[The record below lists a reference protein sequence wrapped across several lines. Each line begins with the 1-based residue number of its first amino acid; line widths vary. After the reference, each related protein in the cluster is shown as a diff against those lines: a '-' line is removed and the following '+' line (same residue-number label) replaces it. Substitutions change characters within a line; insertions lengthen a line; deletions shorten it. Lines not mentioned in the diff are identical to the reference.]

1 MSGNLDVTTWVTR
14 IQAEYREMPGM
25 QLTERQ
31 MQRLWCLDSVTWAS
45 ILEELM
51 TQHILV
57 RTLDD
62 TYVRPER
69 AGGPR

>member
-1 MSGNLDVTTWVTR
+1 MSGKHDVTTWVTR

-31 MQRLWCLDSVTWAS
+31 MQRLWCLDSVTFAS